1 MGGGAVARSPSPSL
15 DLRAGADVSFVRLTH
30 TNGVA
35 GLLSWWYRSGDG
47 PNAHGGVRAGGG
59 NGRRAARRR
68 VVRVCALA
76 RLVVLRGVG
85 DPDNAVVVV
94 ADRDL
99 VDDRRAGLEPAKE
112 PVARRV
118 IDGRVFSERGLARVG

>member
-15 DLRAGADVSFVRLTH
+15 NLRAGADVSFVWPMH

-35 GLLSWWYRSGDG
+35 GLLSWWYRRRTQRPWRS
-47 PNAHGGVRAGGG
+47 AR
-59 NGRRAARRR
+59 GRGQRPGRGTPARGA
-68 VVRVCALA
+68 RVCALA

-85 DPDNAVVVV
+85 DPDNAVVIVV
-94 ADRDL
+94 DRDL

-118 IDGRVFSERGLARVG
+118 IDGRVFGERGLARVG